1 MIFEAM
7 KPVVGVVVLMLTAV
21 LLLTP
26 VPLSNIAP
34 AILIALMSLAYI
46 EDDGLLLCISLIV
59 AIVLII
65 IASAAIWGV
74 VAGMVLISQ
83 FQ

>member
-1 MIFEAM
+1 
-7 KPVVGVVVLMLTAV
+7 V
-21 LLLTP
+21 
-26 VPLSNIAP
+26 
-34 AILIALMSLAYI
+34 IALMSLAYV
-46 EDDGLLLCISLIV
+46 EDDGLLLCISLIA
-59 AIVLII
+59 AIVLIV